1 MMIEFTDYRN
11 PDQKALIDPKNV
23 QAIIAAGSGDGAL
36 VLVAGNWISVKESPE
51 QVREKMVANQ

>member
-11 PDQKALIDPKNV
+11 PDQKVLINPKNV

>member
-11 PDQKALIDPKNV
+11 PDQKALINPKNV

-36 VLVAGNWISVKESPE
+36 VLGII
-51 QVREKMVANQ
+51 